1 MGTIMRHPSWM
12 PFLFWTTE
20 FRHKME
26 KFPVLD
32 NNLIADLQINH
43 KFRQLLLQKPLLY
56 RQKVITLQSKRL
68 ESTLCYKNI
77 NRQKGWK

>member
-1 MGTIMRHPSWM
+1 
-12 PFLFWTTE
+12 
-20 FRHKME
+20 ME

-56 RQKVITLQSKRL
+56 RQIVITLQSKRL